1 MSESA
6 PEPRVAVLIR
16 SCAWLGVVAH
26 AGFMPLFWL
35 SGYPAL
41 ALFNL
46 LSVAIWVGSWLL
58 NRQRHSTWAM
68 WLITGEV
75 AAHAALAV
83 TLLGWNSGFQ
93 FYLIPLVPFVM
104 FNDRAP
110 AKTVIGAS
118 VAVLAIFLLLHALA
132 PAGTT
137 LGPGLQLFRY
147 VNLVVPLCMLG
158 LLSYYFRLASES
170 VERKM
175 TEMAQTDPLTG
186 LFNRRQMSLRLQEEA
201 ARFKRS
207 GTDFSVIIADI
218 DHFKG
223 INDRYGHDVGD
234 RVLSRVA
241 LLFAEALRGGD
252 AVARW
257 GGEEFL
263 VLLPGAHL
271 SAAQEVAQRLRLAAA
286 SRLADVEG
294 LEAPLTVTFGVS
306 TFAATPSLERCL
318 KAADEALYRGKAEGR
333 NRVVS
338 APPEPG

>member
-1 MSESA
+1 MTESA
-6 PEPRVAVLIR
+6 PEPRVAVIIR
-16 SCAWLGVVAH
+16 SCAWLGVLAH

-35 SGYPAL
+35 SGYPVL
-41 ALFNL
+41 ALFNV
-46 LSVAIWVGSWLL
+46 LSVAIWVGAWLL
-58 NRQRHSTWAM
+58 NRRQHSTLAM
-68 WLITGEV
+68 WLVTAEV
-75 AAHAALAV
+75 MAHAALAV

-104 FNDRAP
+104 FNDRAGK
-110 AKTVIGAS
+110 KTVIGAS
-118 VAVLAIFLLLHALA
+118 IVVLAAFLLLHALA
-132 PAGTT
+132 PSGTT
-137 LGPGLQLFRY
+137 LGAGLALFRY

-170 VERKM
+170 VEQKM

-186 LFNRRQMSLRLQEEA
+186 LFNRRQMSLRLQEEV
-201 ARFKRS
+201 ARYKRT

-218 DHFKG
+218 DHFKS
-223 INDRYGHDVGD
+223 INDSYGHDVGD
-234 RVLSRVA
+234 RVLGRVA

-263 VLLPGAHL
+263 VLLPGAHI
-271 SAAQEVAQRLRLAAA
+271 SAAQDVAQRLRLAAEA
-286 SRLADVEG
+286 RLGDVEG
-294 LEAPLTVTFGVS
+294 LGAPLTVTFGVA

-338 APPEPG
+338 APPQPG